1 VHGARLT
8 EEFVEHY
15 HVAVVG
21 SGFAGTILARVLNQV
36 GLRVIQLER
45 HRHPRFAIG
54 ESSTPL
60 AAIALERLARRYGLE
75 DLGWLAAYG
84 RWMQH
89 IPRVR
94 RGLKRGFTFYQ
105 HHRGEVFQDTPEHDG
120 RLLVAASPSDDVADS
135 HWLRE
140 DVDAFLVQR
149 ASDEGVEYRD
159 QVDVQRVEHTTP
171 DGWVLDC
178 QRGESRYSVRTD
190 VLIDGSGAG
199 GLLAGT
205 LPIGSRLD
213 RTTLDTGLVYAHVE
227 GAGTFADFS
236 PGPYPDEKAAVHHL
250 LREGWMYVL
259 PFDHAVASVGILLR
273 RDALE
278 KLGASGVTA
287 PEAIWETV
295 LGRYPSLE
303 RQFASAS
310 VVQPLRDVS
319 RVQRWLAK
327 AAGPDY
333 AMLPHAYAFLD
344 PMFSMGIAWSVR
356 GIERLALV
364 LEAAMRDGALETSAI
379 ASGFERYAD
388 TLDAEVRQM
397 ARLLEGAYLAMDD
410 FELFAAQSFLYFVAV
425 TYREVEER
433 LFPQGR
439 EESAPAWGG
448 FLGAGNASWEG
459 MFEESRRRLAEVS
472 GARDQA
478 STERA
483 RRAFIDWIP
492 RAIREHNVAGLADP
506 ARRNLYPVDFDVVVE
521 RAGLLGMT
529 GDQMRSKL
537 HLLRG

>member
-1 VHGARLT
+1 MEG
-8 EEFVEHY
+8 FVQHY
-15 HVAVVG
+15 HVAIVG

-36 GLRVIQLER
+36 GLRVILLER

-60 AAIALERLARRYGLE
+60 AAIAMERLARRYGLE
-75 DLGWLAAYG
+75 DVGWLAAYG

-89 IPRVR
+89 IPHVR

-105 HHRGEVFQDTPEHDG
+105 HRRGELFQDSPEHDG
-120 RLLVAASPSDDVADS
+120 RLLVAASPSDEVADT

-149 ASDEGVEYRD
+149 ATDEGVDYRD
-159 QVDVQRVEHTTP
+159 QVDVDRVHHAAP
-171 DGWVLDC
+171 NDWVLEC
-178 QRGESRYSVRTD
+178 RRGESRYALRAD

-199 GLLAGT
+199 GLLATT
-205 LPIGSRLD
+205 LSIGSRLEC
-213 RTTLDTGLVYAHVE
+213 TTLDTGVVYAHVE
-227 GAGTFADFS
+227 GAGPFADVS
-236 PGPYPDEKAAVHHL
+236 AGPYPDEKAAVHHL

-278 KLGASGVTA
+278 HLAASGVTS
-287 PEAIWETV
+287 PEAVWETV
-295 LGRYPSLE
+295 VGRYPSLA

-310 VVQPLRDVS
+310 AVQPLRGES
-319 RVQRWLAK
+319 RVQRWRAN

-333 AMLPHAYAFLD
+333 AMLPHTYAFLD
-344 PMFSMGIAWSVR
+344 PMFSMGIAWSLR
-356 GIERLALV
+356 GVERLALV
-364 LEAAMRDGALETSAI
+364 LEGALRDGTLDGSAI
-379 ASGFERYAD
+379 ASGFERYAG
-388 TLDAEVRQM
+388 TLDAEVQQM

-410 FELFAAQSFLYFVAV
+410 FALFTAQSFLYFVTV

-433 LFPQGR
+433 LFPEGR
-439 EESAPAWGG
+439 EGSAPAWGG
-448 FLGAGNASWEG
+448 FLGAGNAAWENLL
-459 MFEESRRRLAEVS
+459 EESRQRLGRLS
-472 GARDQA
+472 GGRDEA
-478 STERA
+478 ATERA
-483 RRAFIDWIP
+483 RRVFVEWIA

-506 ARRNLYPVDFDVVVE
+506 ARRNLYPVDFDVLVE

-529 GDQMRSKL
+529 GDEMRAKL

>member
-1 VHGARLT
+1 
-8 EEFVEHY
+8 VEQY

-36 GLRVIQLER
+36 GLRVILLER

-60 AAIALERLARRYGLE
+60 AAIALERLARHYGLE

-84 RWMQH
+84 RWRQH
-89 IPRVR
+89 IPRIR

-105 HHRGEVFQDTPEHDG
+105 HRRGEEFQDTPGHVG
-120 RLLVAASPSDDVADS
+120 RLLVAASPSDEVADS

-149 ASDEGVEYRD
+149 ATDEGVDYRD
-159 QVDVQRVEHTTP
+159 QVNVERVQHAAP
-171 DGWVLDC
+171 NGWLLDC
-178 QRGESRYSVRTD
+178 RRGESRYSLRAD

-205 LPIGSRLD
+205 LPIGPRLD

-227 GAGTFADFS
+227 GAGAFADVS

-278 KLGASGVTA
+278 NLAASGVTS

-295 LGRYPSLE
+295 LGRYPSLA

-310 VVQPLRDVS
+310 VVQPLRGES
-319 RVQRWLAK
+319 RVQRWLAN

-333 AMLPHAYAFLD
+333 AVLPHTYAFLD

-356 GIERLALV
+356 GVERLALV
-364 LEAAMRDGALETSAI
+364 LEAAMRNGALDASAI
-379 ASGFERYAD
+379 APGFQRYAG
-388 TLDAEVRQM
+388 TLESEVQQM

-410 FELFAAQSFLYFVAV
+410 FELFTAQSFLYFVTV

-433 LFPQGR
+433 LFPEGR

-448 FLGAGNASWEG
+448 FLGAGNATWERL
-459 MFEESRRRLAEVS
+459 FEESRRRLRDVS
-472 GARDQA
+472 GARNEA

-483 RRAFIDWIP
+483 RQAFVDWIP
-492 RAIREHNVAGLADP
+492 HAIREHNVAGLADP
-506 ARRNLYPVDFDVVVE
+506 TRLNLYPVDFDVVIE

-529 GDQMRSKL
+529 GDEMRAKL
-537 HLLRG
+537 PLLRG